1 MKGLPEDRAVQ
12 FARYIIEAGATVRE
26 TAKEFHISKSTVHKD
41 IQERLPLLN
50 YPLYREVRV
59 VLDRNKEERHLRGG
73 EATLCHAGDSRAY
86 LCRGGKLTQ
95 LTHDHSYVQELVD
108 CGTIT
113 VEEAEHHPQKNII
126 TKALGVDYRLD
137 SEFTTAPLQKGDIL
151 LLCSDGLTNAVPREQ
166 LEQLLRTGRFYDL
179 PDLLIRT
186 ANENGGPDNIT
197 ALLLCVEEVR

>member
-73 EATLCHAGDSRAY
+73 EATANMPPAGRAI
-86 LCRGGKLTQ
+86 K
-95 LTHDHSYVQELVD
+95 S
-108 CGTIT
+108 
-113 VEEAEHHPQKNII
+113 
-126 TKALGVDYRLD
+126 
-137 SEFTTAPLQKGDIL
+137 KGPPSL
-151 LLCSDGLTNAVPREQ
+151 SQVG
-166 LEQLLRTGRFYDL
+166 
-179 PDLLIRT
+179 RT
-186 ANENGGPDNIT
+186 ASFLFFRLGGSLAGCAPSPRSAETLPYIQ
-197 ALLLCVEEVR
+197 